1 MRIWIKYPLMF
12 AVMVLLQVLLLNQ
25 IHLGGFLNPYIYIL
39 FIFLLPISM
48 PRYQVLL
55 LSFLIGITI
64 DWFSNTLGLHAASAL
79 LIGFLR
85 SPVMK
90 LITIREIEQS
100 DYPGMK
106 QTGIKW
112 FIIYVSV
119 LVVMHHLFLFYLEVF
134 SFDNFFRTLL
144 RTLLS
149 SVFTI
154 IIIVLSQYLA
164 FRK

>member
-12 AVMVLLQVLLLNQ
+12 AVLVLLQVLLFNQ
-25 IHLGGFLNPYIYIL
+25 IHLGGFLNPYIYLL

-100 DYPGMK
+100 DYPGLK

-112 FIIYVSV
+112 FIIYISV
-119 LVVMHHLFLFYLEVF
+119 LVVIHHLFLFYLEVF
-134 SFDNFFRTLL
+134 TFDNFFRTLL
-144 RTLLS
+144 RTILS
-149 SVFTI
+149 SFFTI

>member
-1 MRIWIKYPLMF
+1 MRIWIKYPVMF
-12 AVMVLLQVLLLNQ
+12 AVLALLQVLLLNQ
-25 IHLGGFLNPYIYIL
+25 IHLGGFLNPYMYIL
-39 FIFLLPISM
+39 FILLLPISM
-48 PRYQVLL
+48 QRYQVLL

-90 LITIREIEQS
+90 LTTIREIEQS
-100 DYPGMK
+100 DYPGLK

-112 FIIYVSV
+112 FLTYVSV
-119 LVVMHHLFLFYLEVF
+119 LVVIHHLFLFYLEVF
-134 SFDNFFRTLL
+134 TFDNFFRTLL
-144 RTLLS
+144 RTLIS

-154 IIIVLSQYLA
+154 IIIVLSQYLV

>member
-1 MRIWIKYPLMF
+1 MRTWIKYPLMF
-12 AVMVLLQVLLLNQ
+12 AVLALLQVLLLNQ

-39 FIFLLPISM
+39 FILLLPISM
-48 PRYQVLL
+48 QRYQVLL

-79 LIGFLR
+79 LIGFIR
-85 SPVMK
+85 TPVMK
-90 LITIREIEQS
+90 MTTIREIEQS
-100 DYPGMK
+100 DYPGLK

-112 FIIYVSV
+112 FLTYVSV
-119 LVVMHHLFLFYLEVF
+119 LVVIHHLFLFYLEVF

-144 RTLLS
+144 RTLIS

-154 IIIVLSQYLA
+154 IIIVLSQYLV

>member
-112 FIIYVSV
+112 FITYVSV
-119 LVVMHHLFLFYLEVF
+119 LVVMHHMFLFYLEVF

>member
-1 MRIWIKYPLMF
+1 MF

-149 SVFTI
+149 SAFTI
-154 IIIVLSQYLA
+154 IVIVLSQYLA